1 LRKKLLII
9 SKSQHELF
17 QGFNHELTEMSQIY
31 NSPLFSAL
39 NQASNKDQM
48 FQIDLFAQKNIEQSD
63 QIQSASSILLTPL
76 YQFQQ
81 TTIELQ
87 QTELDQL
94 KQSYKS
100 LLEKFDSH
108 KLELETCKKNSILK
122 VLYCDYF
129 IILNFV
135 MKSNIYFLINL
146 FFYYLK

>member
-1 LRKKLLII
+1 MRKKLLII
-9 SKSQHELF
+9 SKSQQELF

-63 QIQSASSILLTPL
+63 QIQSASSILLTPV

-94 KQSYKS
+94 QQSYKS

-108 KLELETCKKNSILK
+108 QLELETCKKNSILK
-122 VLYCDYF
+122 VFYCD
-129 IILNFV
+129 
-135 MKSNIYFLINL
+135 
-146 FFYYLK
+146 